1 MTTALGSPLPK
12 STNMQRF
19 TISLDEALAVQFDA
33 LIAAKGY
40 INRSEA
46 VRDLIRTQL
55 DVAHLQASQSSWCVA
70 TLNYVYDHHDKT
82 VTERVLS
89 LQHDHHDLVITS
101 LHTHLDH
108 DHCLETVVLRG
119 PTSAIH
125 AFSQTLIAL
134 RGVRHG
140 NIHLVPLDQGGH
152 KHEHAHALAH
162 QQAHEHPENEG
173 EAKAPHTHFKPIS

>member
-1 MTTALGSPLPK
+1 
-12 STNMQRF
+12 MQRF
-19 TISLDEALAVQFDA
+19 TISLEEALAVQFDA
-33 LIAAKGY
+33 LIATKGY
-40 INRSEA
+40 SNRSEA

-55 DVAHLQASQSSWCVA
+55 DAVQLDVSQSGWCVA

-119 PTSAIH
+119 LVKTVN
-125 AFSQTLIAL
+125 AFSQTLVAL

-140 NIHLVPLDQGGH
+140 NIHVVPLDKDGH
-152 KHEHAHALAH
+152 SHDHPHAHAH
-162 QQAHEHPENEG
+162 SGEHTYTYEEKNG
-173 EAKAPHTHFKPIS
+173 AKLPHVHFKPIS